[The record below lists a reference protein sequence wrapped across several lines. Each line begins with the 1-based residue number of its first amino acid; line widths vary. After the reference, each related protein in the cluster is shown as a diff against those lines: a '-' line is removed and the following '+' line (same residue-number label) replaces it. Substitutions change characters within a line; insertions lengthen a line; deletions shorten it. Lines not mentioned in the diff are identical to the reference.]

1 MTQTNTDPS
10 RIADQGIAHDDFAR
24 AVTAGLSQ
32 EQKILPCRFLYDTRG
47 SELFEDITELEEY
60 YPTRTEAAIL
70 HACAPQIANRT
81 DAGALLVEFGSGSST
96 KTEILLSAL
105 DKLAVYLA
113 IDVSQSALS
122 DARSRI
128 ESRFRSLQVQTMV
141 ADFAGPVTLPGRFAG
156 KRTLGFFP
164 GSTIGNLSRNEA
176 VALLRHFANVLG
188 KGARL
193 VVGVDLKKD
202 LSRLIPAYDD
212 AKGVTAAFNKNILV
226 RINRELGADFDVAG
240 FAHEA
245 RWNADKG
252 RIEMHLVSARAQNV
266 RIGNRQFQFAGGETI
281 HTENSHKYRIE
292 EFRMLAQ
299 QAGWKALEVW
309 TDADELFS
317 VHDLQ
322 VGD

>member
-10 RIADQGIAHDDFAR
+10 RIADQGIELDDFAR
-24 AVTAGLSQ
+24 AVNAGLSQ
-32 EQKILPCRFLYDTRG
+32 EQKILPCRFLYDARG

-60 YPTRTEAAIL
+60 YPTRTEASIL
-70 HACAPQIANRT
+70 RACAPQIANRT

-141 ADFAGPVTLPGRFAG
+141 ADFAGPVTLPAGFAG

-164 GSTIGNLSRNEA
+164 GSTIGNLTRNEA

-226 RINRELGADFDVAG
+226 RINRELGADFDLAG

-266 RIGNRQFQFAGGETI
+266 RIGNRKFQFAGGETI
-281 HTENSHKYRIE
+281 HTENSHKYRVE

-299 QAGWKALEVW
+299 QAGWRALEVW

-322 VGD
+322 VGE